1 MTLLTEALSA
11 LEKEFSIDDEF
22 LKNGIDAFNLSL
34 DNGLKAPKVGRD
46 FMPMIPAFVTKIPT
60 GKEKGVYL
68 AADLGGTNFRVCSVD
83 LQGDHTYSLIQSKSA
98 VPEDMQKGADATG
111 KQLFAYLAKKID
123 LFVREHHCTDDTVD
137 SSNRFK
143 LGFTFSFPVEQ
154 LSLGSGQLIRWT
166 KGFDLDDV
174 VGKDVVELL
183 QVELDNLGT
192 PVHVVALANDTV
204 GTLLSR
210 AYSNKDSEHIKTIL
224 GCIFGTGTNGAYFET
239 YEKIPKLKENTD
251 SGVGMVINTEWGS
264 FDNPLTFL
272 PKTKYDNIVDNETAN
287 IGYHLFEKR
296 ISGMFLGELVRVILV
311 ELFEQGVLF
320 KELYES
326 RGGSL
331 PHRLTEPW
339 ALSSEIL
346 SYIHVDDSN
355 DLKTTQVALD
365 LSLRLP
371 TTNAERDAI
380 QKVTRIVADRAAKL
394 SAIPIAAIAKRV
406 SPQYPKNVEFEIGC
420 DGSVIEFYPGFKE
433 KVTEYVSKLDTDGRK
448 VRLVIAKDG
457 SGVGAAL
464 CACMAV

>member
-1 MTLLTEALSA
+1 MPLLMEAVKA
-11 LEKEFSIDDEF
+11 LEKEFLIDDEF
-22 LKNGIDAFNLSL
+22 LRKGTDAFNKSL
-34 DNGLKAPKVGRD
+34 DNGLKAPKVGRE

-83 LQGDHTYSLIQSKSA
+83 LHGDHTYSLIQSKSA
-98 VPEDMQKGADATG
+98 VSEDLQRGSDATG
-111 KQLFAYLAKKID
+111 EQLFAYLAKKID
-123 LFVREHHCTDDTVD
+123 LFIREHHCTNDVVD
-137 SSNRFK
+137 SSDKFK
-143 LGFTFSFPVEQ
+143 MGFTFSFPVEQ
-154 LSLGSGQLIRWT
+154 TSLGSGLLIRWT
-166 KGFDLDDV
+166 KGFHLDDV
-174 VGKDVVELL
+174 IGKDVVELL
-183 QVELDNLGT
+183 QAQLDKLGT

-210 AYSNKDSEHIKTIL
+210 AYSNKDSEHVKTIV
-224 GCIFGTGTNGAYFET
+224 GCIFGTGTNGAYFEA
-239 YEKIPKLKENTD
+239 YDKIPKLKENIDTG
-251 SGVGMVINTEWGS
+251 SGMVINTEWGS

-272 PKTKYDNIVDNETAN
+272 PKTKYDDIVDNETSN
-287 IGYHLFEKR
+287 IGYHLYEKR
-296 ISGMFLGELVRVILV
+296 ISGMFLGELVRVILID
-311 ELFEQGVLF
+311 LFEQGVLF

-339 ALSSEIL
+339 GLSSEIL

-371 TTNAERDAI
+371 TTCAEREAI
-380 QKVTRIVADRAAKL
+380 QQVTRIVADRAAKL

-420 DGSVIEFYPGFKE
+420 DGSVVEFYPGFRE
-433 KVTEYVSKLDTDGRK
+433 KVTQYVNELDTDGRT

-464 CACMAV
+464 CACMAD